1 MKNLLVLIIS
11 AILTIGLFV
20 SCGERSTVIEGVE
33 TKFEDYSNDLI
44 SSYLDKDYKIT
55 ADICKNIFENTK
67 IEYGNVNIKDNSARI
82 EVKVTSK
89 NFNRIIQRASNIAI
103 NNITNKTFDGL
114 ALLEETQWKVYN
126 EEEPET
132 RTATLELIKYKDKCY
147 RESIE
152 DVTYLFSGYY

>member
-1 MKNLLVLIIS
+1 MKKLLVLIIS

-20 SCGERSTVIEGVE
+20 SCGEKSKIIEGVE

-55 ADICKNIFENTK
+55 ADIYKNISTNTK
-67 IEYGNVNIKDNSARI
+67 IAYGNVNINDTTATI

-114 ALLEETQWKVYN
+114 ALLEETQWEVYN

-132 RTATLELIKYKDKCY
+132 RTATLELIKYKDKWY
-147 RESIE
+147 IENIE
-152 DVTYLFSGYY
+152 DFTYLFSGYY

>member
-1 MKNLLVLIIS
+1 MKKLLVLIIS

-20 SCGERSTVIEGVE
+20 SCGERSKVIEGVE

-44 SSYLDKDYKIT
+44 SSYSDKDYKIT

-67 IEYGNVNIKDNSARI
+67 IEYGNIDIKDNTAII

-132 RTATLELIKYKDKCY
+132 RTATLELIKYKDKWY
-147 RESIE
+147 IENIE
-152 DVTYLFSGYY
+152 DFTYLFSGYY

>member
-1 MKNLLVLIIS
+1 MKKLLVLIIS

-20 SCGERSTVIEGVE
+20 SCGEKSKVIEGVE
-33 TKFEDYSNDLI
+33 TKFEDYSNNLI
-44 SSYLDKDYKIT
+44 SSYSDKDYKIT

-67 IEYGNVNIKDNSARI
+67 IEYGNIDIKDNTATI

-114 ALLEETQWKVYN
+114 ALLEETQWEVYN
-126 EEEPET
+126 EEELET
-132 RTATLELIKYKDKCY
+132 RTATLELIKYKDKWY
-147 RESIE
+147 IENIE
-152 DVTYLFSGYY
+152 DFTYLFSGYY